1 MASTY
6 SPDLRIELIG
16 SGEQA
21 GTWGNT
27 TNTNLGTL
35 VEDAIAGAVTVAVA
49 ATPRALTALNG
60 AVDESRQATLTLTT
74 TLTAAFTVLA
84 PPVTKQYVIFNNTA
98 YIATIGNATVLNGT
112 TPTGGA
118 TVDIPAGRVMAVW
131 SDGTNIAQQNTHLNS
146 PSFTTPA
153 LGTPSSGVITNL
165 TGTASIN
172 INGTVG
178 ATTPAAAS
186 VTVLTAS
193 ADSAFTSTG
202 AVQLSSGTTGQR
214 PTGAAG
220 KLRFNSTTSQFEGYN
235 GATWASVG
243 GGLAPAFSAYLSVN
257 QTITTGTTTK
267 VAFNTEQFD
276 TNSNYDNATNYRFT
290 PTVAGYY
297 QINVALDGADVS
309 TGVQDVLLRLY
320 KNGAQYLAPMR
331 RQTGAGAEVGIT
343 LPQLVYC
350 NGTDYLEVYLQV
362 VAGTNFVL
370 YATSNFS
377 GSQARSA

>member
-243 GGLAPAFSAYLSVN
+243 GGLAPAFSAYASGPTSLSN
-257 QTITTGTTTK
+257 ATWTK
-267 VAFNTEQFD
+267 VLFATENFD
-276 TNSNYDNATNYRFT
+276 TNSNFASSTFT

-297 QINVALDGADVS
+297 QINSNILFSATNGYRIAI
-309 TGVQDVLLRLY
+309 Y
-320 KNGAQYLAPMR
+320 KNGNVIVMASADGTSGVIDAM
-331 RQTGAGAEVGIT
+331 GNISA
-343 LPQLVYC
+343 LVSMNGSTDYIDIYAYSNG
-350 NGTDYLEVYLQV
+350 NGTSSVNASSATQV
-362 VAGTNFVL
+362 
-370 YATSNFS
+370 S
-377 GSQARSA
+377 GFLARSA

>member
-1 MASTY
+1 MAQTGFTPIQLYTSTTAAAAPT
-6 SPDLRIELIG
+6 SGNLAQGELAINITD
-16 SGEQA
+16 EKLYFKNAA
-21 GTWGNT
+21 GTVKLLASAAGSAGDVVGPASATADGLVAFNGT
-27 TNTNLGTL
+27 TGKL
-35 VEDAIAGAVTVAVA
+35 VKLAVTVTVA
-49 ATPRALTALNG
+49 QGGTG
-60 AVDESRQATLTLTT
+60 
-74 TLTAAFTVLA
+74 
-84 PPVTKQYVIFNNTA
+84 VTSSTGTGSN
-98 YIATIGNATVLNGT
+98 VLNT
-112 TPTGGA
+112 SPTL
-118 TVDIPAGRVMAVW
+118 V
-131 SDGTNIAQQNTHLNS
+131 
-146 PSFTTPA
+146 TPA
-153 LGTPSSGVITNL
+153 LGTPSSGEVTNL

-276 TNSNYDNATNYRFT
+276 TNSNYDNVTNYRFT